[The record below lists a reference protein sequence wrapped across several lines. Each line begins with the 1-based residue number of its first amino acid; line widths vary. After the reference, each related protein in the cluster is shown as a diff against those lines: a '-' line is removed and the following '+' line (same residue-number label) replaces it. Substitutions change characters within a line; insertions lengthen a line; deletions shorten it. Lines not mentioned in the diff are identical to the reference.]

1 MLFQHPSLLW
11 GLLTVAVPIAL
22 HFWHQQQA
30 KPMPWAML
38 RWLETPNQ
46 PPKRGFR
53 FDNWLLLLVR
63 CLLLIALTLLLARP
77 SFKKDETVPVG
88 RKVHLVE
95 PNTTVTNAYRFELEQ
110 ALAKKERVMWAT
122 TPVTPVV
129 TLTELPSASPP
140 NPLQWQ
146 TAINELTEP
155 AIQLHTYLSN
165 DPEWVEAPR
174 LHVPAGF
181 MLHTADVPAKKT
193 SPRYVALPSGKQLAI
208 GTDDRLGIST
218 AGSAS
223 AKAVATAPLRVLLQF
238 RKADERNTVQAALG
252 AITAVYGLPFRIDNQ
267 SAPGVT
273 YAWVLTD
280 RPVATPT
287 PGTLYTITGQSGN
300 SDRTNIG
307 YVPEPLTPQTS
318 DWVTD
323 GQLPEWLAG
332 QLITHLGLSAGS
344 PALPRSQ
351 LAGLFVADK
360 SIDAVATAA
369 HPVNWLQT
377 GLLLLFLGLL
387 LVERYLAIQRQA

>member
-53 FDNWLLLLVR
+53 FDNWLLLLLR

-77 SFKKDETVPVG
+77 SLKSTDTVPVG

-95 PNTTVTNAYRFELEQ
+95 PNATVTNAYRFELEQ

-129 TLTELPSASPP
+129 TLTELPAASPP

-146 TAINELTEP
+146 TAIHELTEP
-155 AIQLHTYLSN
+155 AVQLHTYLTN
-165 DPEWVEAPR
+165 GPEWVEAPR

-181 MLHTADVPAKKT
+181 VLHTTDVPAKNA
-193 SPRYVALPSGKQLAI
+193 SPRYVALPSGKQLTMDAAH
-208 GTDDRLGIST
+208 RLSVVT
-218 AGSAS
+218 AGSAPG
-223 AKAVATAPLRVLLQF
+223 KAVATAPLRVLLQF
-238 RKADERNTVQAALG
+238 RQADERNTVQAALG
-252 AITAVYGLPFRIDNQ
+252 AITAVYGLPFTIDNQ
-267 SAPGVT
+267 LAQGVT

-280 RPVATPT
+280 RPVSAPT
-287 PGTLYTITGQSGN
+287 PGTLYTLTGQSGE
-300 SDRTNIG
+300 SDQASIRYT
-307 YVPEPLTPQTS
+307 PDPLTPQTS
-318 DWVTD
+318 DRVLG
-323 GQLPEWLAG
+323 GQLPEWLAS
-332 QLITHLGLSAGS
+332 QLIDHLGLPVGA

-351 LAGLFVADK
+351 LAGLFVTDQ
-360 SIDAVATAA
+360 STDAIATTA

-387 LVERYLAIQRQA
+387 LAERYLAIQRQA